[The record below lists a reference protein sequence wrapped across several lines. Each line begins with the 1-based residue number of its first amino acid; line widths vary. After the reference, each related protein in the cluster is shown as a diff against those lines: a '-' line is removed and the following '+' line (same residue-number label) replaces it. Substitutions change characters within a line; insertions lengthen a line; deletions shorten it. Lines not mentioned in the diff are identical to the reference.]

1 MRQGSPSRRPRSRGN
16 GRRHGPHKNQSFE
29 SNGPEVKV
37 RGTAQQ
43 VLEKYLVLGREAS
56 LSGDRVAA
64 EGYFQYAEHY
74 FRLANTDA
82 NPDANPGAR
91 QGAKTA
97 GGGSN
102 GQGQNAA
109 RAQAPGNSG
118 GDAGRAQPSGNS
130 GGDADRAPPSSNSGS
145 DADRAPPA
153 ESEEKPADGA
163 SEAAPGEGKQEP
175 VQA

>member
-16 GRRHGPHKNQSFE
+16 GRRYGPHKNQSFE
-29 SNGPEVKV
+29 SNGPDVKV

-43 VLEKYLVLGREAS
+43 VLEKYLVLARDAS
-56 LSGDRVAA
+56 LSGDRVAS
-64 EGYFQYAEHY
+64 EGYYQYAEHY

-91 QGAKTA
+91 QGAKTP

-102 GQGQNAA
+102 GQAQDAA

-118 GDAGRAQPSGNS
+118 A
-130 GGDADRAPPSSNSGS
+130 ADRAPPS
-145 DADRAPPA
+145 
-153 ESEEKPADGA
+153 ESEKKPADEA
-163 SEAAPGEGKQEP
+163 SEAAAGKGKQEP
-175 VQA
+175 AQA

>member
-1 MRQGSPSRRPRSRGN
+1 MRQGSPSRRPRSRGD
-16 GRRHGPHKNQSFE
+16 GRRHGPYKNQSFE
-29 SNGPEVKV
+29 SNGPEIKV

-56 LSGDRVAA
+56 LSGDRIAA

-91 QGAKTA
+91 QGAKAA

-102 GQGQNAA
+102 GQRQDAA

-118 GDAGRAQPSGNS
+118 GDADRAQPAGNS
-130 GGDADRAPPSSNSGS
+130 GDDADRAQ
-145 DADRAPPA
+145 PA
-153 ESEEKPADGA
+153 EAEEKPADGA
-163 SEAAPGEGKQEP
+163 SEAAAGEGKQEP

>member
-16 GRRHGPHKNQSFE
+16 GRRHGSHKNQSFE

-43 VLEKYLVLGREAS
+43 VLEKYLVLARDAS
-56 LSGDRVAA
+56 LSGDRIAA
-64 EGYFQYAEHY
+64 EGYYQYAEHY

-82 NPDANPGAR
+82 NPEGHAGAR
-91 QGAKTA
+91 QGAKTP

-102 GQGQNAA
+102 GQKQDAA
-109 RAQAPGNSG
+109 RAPAP
-118 GDAGRAQPSGNS
+118 GNS
-130 GGDADRAPPSSNSGS
+130 GGDADRAQRSESGEQ
-145 DADRAPPA
+145 PA
-153 ESEEKPADGA
+153 TEASEKAPAD
-163 SEAAPGEGKQEP
+163 EGKPEP

>member
-43 VLEKYLVLGREAS
+43 VLEKYLILARDAS
-56 LSGDRVAA
+56 VSGDRVAS
-64 EGYFQYAEHY
+64 EGYYQFAEHY

-82 NPDANPGAR
+82 NPEAKQEAR
-91 QGAKTA
+91 TP

-102 GQGQNAA
+102 GQGQDAA
-109 RAQAPGNSG
+109 RAPT
-118 GDAGRAQPSGNS
+118 PGNS
-130 GGDADRAPPSSNSGS
+130 GGDADRAPP
-145 DADRAPPA
+145 A
-153 ESEEKPADGA
+153 ESAEKPAEGA
-163 SEAAPGEGKQEP
+163 SEGAADEGKQEP